1 MLLFI
6 LFILLLVDVNRGII
20 AFNIIVLCKES
31 IYVCLSFKRKKSRED
46 DESGEYRELLLYYPV
61 SR

>member
-6 LFILLLVDVNRGII
+6 LFILLLVDVNI

-46 DESGEYRELLLYYPV
+46 DESSEYRELLLYHPV